1 MQLRTDVVLAGLALL
16 LGACSAGS
24 DAEPNDHGSA
34 GAGGTSTAGVP
45 STAGT
50 KAAAGATTGGVS
62 NGGKGS
68 GGAAGGGAGRGGVS
82 GSGGT
87 GGTGPSGDVKLPE
100 ANAGFDYQIGGGYE
114 PPEGVTVVSR
124 DRGDSPAPGL
134 YNICYING
142 FQAQQS
148 DDDFWLTEHPDLV
161 LRDEQGAP
169 VIDPDWDELLLDTS
183 TADKRAGLAEVVGGW
198 IRGCAQ
204 DGFDAVEIDNL
215 DTYSRSDD
223 RLSKENNVA
232 FMKLL
237 SGVGHQAGLAMG
249 QKNSAEIL
257 DSKDEMGTDFAVA
270 EECNRYSEC
279 GDYQSAYGDLVFIIE
294 YRDQDF
300 AAGCQDFPE
309 LSIVRRDVEVT
320 TPGSG
325 TYKYEGC

>member
-1 MQLRTDVVLAGLALL
+1 MEVVLGGLFLL
-16 LGACSAGS
+16 LVDCAPAS
-24 DAEPNDHGSA
+24 DPEPAD
-34 GAGGTSTAGVP
+34 
-45 STAGT
+45 
-50 KAAAGATTGGVS
+50 
-62 NGGKGS
+62 
-68 GGAAGGGAGRGGVS
+68 S

-87 GGTGPSGDVKLPE
+87 GGVSTGVPATAGTKAVGGGTPGGGRVSNGGMGGGGPAGSSGTGGSGTSGSGGGGSGPNGDVKLPE

-124 DRGDSPAPGL
+124 DRGDTPAPGI
-134 YNICYING
+134 YNICYVNG

-148 DDDFWLTEHPDLV
+148 DDAFWLSEHPDLV
-161 LRDEQGAP
+161 LRNEQGDP

-183 TADKRAGLAEVVGGW
+183 TAEKRAGLAEFVGGW
-198 IRGCAQ
+198 IQGCAQ

-223 RLSKENNVA
+223 RLSKENNIA

-237 SGVGHQAGLAMG
+237 SDVGHQAGLAMG

-257 DSKDEMGTDFAVA
+257 DSKDAMGTDFAVS

-279 GDYQSAYGDLVFIIE
+279 GDYQASYGDLVFIIE

-300 AAGCQDFPE
+300 AAGCKDFPE
-309 LSIVRRDVEVT
+309 LSIVRRDVAVT